1 MAWEEGLYD
10 DDIEE
15 TKTVLEASLKKQ
27 IYKLYEKENKETA
40 RVSNGLG
47 CAEVG
52 QACNR
57 RCWFSFHWLRK
68 EPIEGR
74 ILRLF
79 DTGKMEEERVI
90 QELKKL
96 GANFLHATDE
106 QWRVEKFGGYL
117 SGYLDGLMMFRGQL
131 YVLEI
136 KTHNKNSFEKLQ
148 KQGLMSA
155 KPEHFMQL
163 LLYVGLTN
171 EESKFSQQASGLYVA
186 VNKDNDEIYVEEV
199 DFDEDL
205 YERGIEKASDI
216 IFSLRPPEKI
226 SDKPDSYHCKFC
238 PFNNSCHFSE
248 NLTPQP
254 KHCRSCAF
262 FQMNRYNEEVSAYC
276 LFHMK
281 GLSLDEQKQGC
292 DSHVF
297 IPELVGFEYSSKVA
311 SGVVYY
317 DLCGV
322 RYINKQGSGEL
333 VKYAE
338 SECDI

>member
-1 MAWEEGLYD
+1 MRGNMNLAE
-10 DDIEE
+10 
-15 TKTVLEASLKKQ
+15 K
-27 IYKLYEKENKETA
+27 IYELYEKRNKETA

-47 CAEVG
+47 CSEVG

-68 EPIEGR
+68 ESIEGR

-106 QWRVEKFGGYL
+106 QCRVEKFGGYL
-117 SGYLDGLMMFRGQL
+117 SGYLDGLMVFRGQL

-136 KTHNKNSFEKLQ
+136 KTHNKNSFERLQ

-163 LLYVGLTN
+163 LLYIGLTN
-171 EESKFSQQASGLYVA
+171 EQPKFSQQASGLYVA

-199 DFDEDL
+199 PFDEEL
-205 YERGIEKASDI
+205 YEIGINKASDI
-216 IFSLRPPEKI
+216 IFSSTPPERI
-226 SDKPDSYHCKFC
+226 SEKPDSYHCKFC
-238 PFNNSCHFSE
+238 PFNNSCHYSE

-254 KHCRSCAF
+254 VHCRSCAF
-262 FQMNRYNEEVSAYC
+262 FKLQKEGCQALCYKHVKE
-276 LFHMK
+276 
-281 GLSLDEQKQGC
+281 LSLDEQKQGC
-292 DSHVF
+292 DKHLF
-297 IPELVGFEYSSKVA
+297 IPQLVGFEYNYDSQVFG
-311 SGVVYY
+311 GVLYY
-317 DLCGV
+317 DLHGM
-322 RYINKQGSGEL
+322 RYINKEGSGEL
-333 VKYAE
+333 VRYAE